1 MIKGKDIKSV
11 SVETSGDYGFVNLGG
26 SYYFYDKLSGK
37 SPRYYQH
44 ILSEAKS
51 SIDIWDPY
59 FSKRS
64 AQVFDSVINNGVTI
78 NIITKYKKK
87 DFWDQGY
94 EILVNEFADEIKS
107 VLKGNEVTHQLYIHC
122 YFAPQFKHDWHDRYL
137 IIDKKEAYLI
147 GSSLDDQI
155 KPQRNFGIHHI
166 VDPKDVSLITSKMN
180 KCIEDRILAG
190 NTKNCYS
197 RQSIT
202 K

>member
-1 MIKGKDIKSV
+1 MARIPT
-11 SVETSGDYGFVNLGG
+11 TSSIFTPEDYGFVNYGG
-26 SYYFYDKLSGK
+26 NYYFHDRALGQ

-44 ILSEAKS
+44 ILSEATS

-59 FSKRS
+59 VTKRS

-87 DFWDQGY
+87 DFFDQGY
-94 EILVNEFADEIKS
+94 EIHVNEFADEIKS
-107 VLKGNEVTHQLYIHC
+107 VLKGNKVSPRLYIHC

-155 KPQRNFGIHHI
+155 KPQRNFGIYHI
-166 VDPKDVSLITSKMN
+166 VDSKDVNLIISKMD
-180 KCIEDRILAG
+180 KCIENRILAG

-197 RQSIT
+197 RQ
-202 K
+202 

>member
-1 MIKGKDIKSV
+1 MINNKDIESV
-11 SVETSGDYGFVNLGG
+11 SVETSEDYGFVNQGG
-26 SYYFYDKLSGK
+26 SYYFYDKEAGK
-37 SPRYYQH
+37 LPRLYQH

-51 SIDIWDPY
+51 RIDIWDPY

-78 NIITKYKKK
+78 NIITKCKSEG
-87 DFWDQGY
+87 FWDKRY
-94 EILVNEFADEIKS
+94 ETQVNEFADEIKS
-107 VLKGNEVTHQLYIHC
+107 VLKGNEVTPQLYIHC
-122 YFAPQFKHDWHDRYL
+122 YFASPFKHDWHDRYL

-155 KPQRNFGIHHI
+155 KPQRNFGIYHI
-166 VDPKDVSLITSKMN
+166 VDSKDVNLITSKMN

-197 RQSIT
+197 RQ
-202 K
+202 